1 MTMKHDNTQQPDS
14 RRDIYNVPD
23 GFFDAERKRLSQLAR
38 GPWQI
43 QRRIRRRNILWTT
56 SLTAAAAIACL
67 IVIRGNSP
75 ETIQNGNDALA
86 PATQNIA
93 QATGNSSDTHT
104 YLDMPQEMIDND
116 LFMNTYQ

>member
-1 MTMKHDNTQQPDS
+1 MKHDNTQQPDS

-23 GFFDAERKRLSQLAR
+23 GFFDAEKKRLSQLAR

-67 IVIRGNSP
+67 IVIRGNSS

-93 QATGNSSDTHT
+93 QASGNSTDSHI